1 MDIHREKK
9 NPDLN
14 LTRYTKI
21 NSKRATGLH
30 IKCEIVNFERR
41 KRRMHV
47 GCRARERLVGLTRK
61 AKENKSVH

>member
-30 IKCEIVNFERR
+30 IKCEIVKLWE
-41 KRRMHV
+41 KKTEDA
-47 GCRARERLVGLTRK
+47 CGLQGSGKTRGADTESK
-61 AKENKSVH
+61 GE